1 MDKYY
6 YLISQLPSL
15 VFDKS
20 TYMSAEVFLDE
31 ARKWMNPKDISL
43 LSQVNFKDT
52 ELNSKLPSDICN
64 YQNFEKAIR
73 LEIAAWRKARKTGQD
88 FKPSLL
94 PASTV
99 KEGNPLEVEKKLLK
113 TRWQFIDDMEKDHH
127 FDLIFV
133 MLYYLKLQI
142 LGRLMTF
149 DKQKGM
155 ETFQKVSKVTL

>member
-20 TYMSAEVFLDE
+20 SYMSKESFLDE
-31 ARKWMNPKDISL
+31 AGKWMNARDVSL
-43 LSQVNFKDT
+43 LSEVDFNNT
-52 ELNSKLPSDICN
+52 ELNGKLPSDIQS
-64 YQNFEKAIR
+64 YQNYEKAFR
-73 LEIAAWRKARKTGQD
+73 LEVEAWRKARKSGLD
-88 FKPSLL
+88 YKPSLF
-94 PASTV
+94 PASMI
-99 KEGNPLEVEKKLLK
+99 KEGNPLEVEKKFLQ

-127 FDLIFV
+127 FDLVFV

-142 LGRLMTF
+142 LGRLMAF
-149 DKQKGM
+149 DKQKGI